1 MGATSMVVTG
11 ARLADGSVRDFAVVD
26 GRIAEVSDA
35 DGSAERVDAAGL
47 VALPGLVDLHT
58 HLREP
63 GKEDAETIA
72 SGTLA
77 AARGGYTA
85 VFAMPNLDPATDT
98 AEAAQYVAEVG
109 RRDGHCEVVP
119 IGAVTKGRDGVE
131 LAELGLMAE
140 HGVRVF
146 SDDGACVHDSL
157 IMRRALTY
165 LKTYDGVLAQHAQD
179 PRLAGPSACCHE
191 SEISGRLGLPA
202 WPTIAESTIIA
213 RDVQIAEFTGGRYH
227 ACHIS
232 TAESVDVIRWAKK
245 RGRAQVTAEVTPHHL
260 LLDTPHVESF
270 DTTFKVN
277 PPLRTAEHIEALRE
291 ALVDGTI
298 DVIGTDHAPHTV
310 EDKDHPFD
318 VASPG
323 MLGLEEAL
331 AVVIELFVN
340 TGRMG
345 WSAVVDRMS
354 AAPARIGRLP
364 HQGRPIAVG
373 EPANVVLV
381 DPARRA
387 TVDRA
392 KSASK
397 SRNNPYHGLD
407 LPDPVELTVWAGRV
421 TYRR

>member
-1 MGATSMVVTG
+1 MSLVIKGAT
-11 ARLADGSVRDFAVVD
+11 LADGSVGDLAVVD
-26 GRIAEVSDA
+26 GVFVAPADA
-35 DGSAERVDAAGL
+35 PADAERIDAAGL
-47 VALPGLVDLHT
+47 IALPGLVDLHT

-63 GKEDAETIA
+63 GKEDAETVA
-72 SGTLA
+72 SGTRA

-85 VFAMPNLDPATDT
+85 VFAMPNLTPATDT
-98 AEAAQYVAEVG
+98 AEAAQYVAELG

-146 SDDGACVHDSL
+146 SDDGSCVHDPL

-202 WPTIAESTIIA
+202 WPSIAESTIIA

-245 RGRAQVTAEVTPHHL
+245 RGKAQVTAEVTPHHL

-277 PPLRTAEHIEALRE
+277 PPLRTSEHIEALRE

-323 MLGLEEAL
+323 MVGLEEAL
-331 AVVIELFVN
+331 AVVMELFVN
-340 TGRMG
+340 TGRMD
-345 WSAVVDRMS
+345 WAAVVDRMS
-354 AAPARIGRLP
+354 TAPARIGRLP

-373 EPANVVLV
+373 EPANLVLV

-392 KSASK
+392 RSASK

-407 LPDPVELTVWAGRV
+407 LPDPVELTVWAGAV
-421 TYRR
+421 THRR

>member
-1 MGATSMVVTG
+1 MSLVVTG
-11 ARLADGSVRDFAVVD
+11 ATLADGSALDFAVVD
-26 GRIAEVSDA
+26 GRLAEVSDA
-35 DGSAERVDAAGL
+35 DDSAERVDASGL

-63 GKEDAETIA
+63 GKEDAETVA

-98 AEAAQYVAEVG
+98 AEAAQYVADLG

-119 IGAVTKGRDGVE
+119 IGAVTKGRAGAE

-140 HGVRVF
+140 QGVRVF

-157 IMRRALTY
+157 IMRRALTH
-165 LKTYDGVLAQHAQD
+165 LKTYDGMVAQHAQD

-191 SEISGRLGLPA
+191 SDISGRLGLPA
-202 WPTIAESTIIA
+202 WPSVAESVIIA
-213 RDVQIAEFTGGRYH
+213 RDVQLAEFTGGRYH

-245 RGRAQVTAEVTPHHL
+245 RGKADITAEVTPHHL

-277 PPLRTAEHIEALRE
+277 PPLRTSEHIEAIRE

-298 DVIGTDHAPHTV
+298 DIVGTDHAPHTQ

-323 MLGLEEAL
+323 MLGLEAAL
-331 AVVIELFVN
+331 AVVMELFVN
-340 TGRMG
+340 TGRMD
-345 WSAVVDRMS
+345 WATVVDRMS

-364 HQGRPIAVG
+364 HQGRPLAVG
-373 EPANVVLV
+373 EPANLVLV
-381 DPARRA
+381 DPSRRA
-387 TVDRA
+387 TVDRST
-392 KSASK
+392 SASK

-407 LPDPVELTVWAGRV
+407 LPDPVEMTVWAGRV

>member
-1 MGATSMVVTG
+1 MSLVITGAT
-11 ARLADGSVRDFAVVD
+11 LADGSALDFAVVD
-26 GRIAEVSDA
+26 GRIAAASDA
-35 DGSAERVDAAGL
+35 PSDAERVDGAGL

-63 GKEDAETIA
+63 GKEDAETVA
-72 SGTLA
+72 SGTRA

-85 VFAMPNLDPATDT
+85 VFAMPNLTPATDT
-98 AEAAQYVAEVG
+98 AEAAQYVAELG

-119 IGAVTKGRDGVE
+119 IGAVTKGRDGEE

-165 LKTYDGVLAQHAQD
+165 LKPYDGVVAQHAQD

-191 SEISGRLGLPA
+191 SEVSGRLGLPA
-202 WPTIAESTIIA
+202 WPSVAESVIIA
-213 RDVQIAEFTGGRYH
+213 RDVQLAEFTGGRYH

-232 TAESVDVIRWAKK
+232 TAESVDIIRWAKK
-245 RGRAQVTAEVTPHHL
+245 RGKADITAEVTPHHL

-270 DTTFKVN
+270 DTTYKVN
-277 PPLRTAEHIEALRE
+277 PPLRTNEHIEALRE

-298 DVIGTDHAPHTV
+298 DIVGTDHAPHTQ

-331 AVVIELFVN
+331 AVVMELFVS
-340 TGRMG
+340 TGRMD
-345 WSAVVDRMS
+345 WASVVERMS
-354 AAPARIGRLP
+354 TAPARIGRLP
-364 HQGRPIAVG
+364 HQGRPVAVG
-373 EPANVVLV
+373 EPANLVLV
-381 DPARRA
+381 DPSRRA
-387 TVDRA
+387 TVDRSR
-392 KSASK
+392 SASK

-407 LPDPVELTVWAGRV
+407 LPDPVELTMWAGKV
-421 TYRR
+421 TFRR

>member
-1 MGATSMVVTG
+1 MSLVITGAT
-11 ARLADGSVRDFAVVD
+11 LADGSALDFAVVD
-26 GRIAEVSDA
+26 GRIAAASDA
-35 DGSAERVDAAGL
+35 PSDAERVDAAGL

-63 GKEDAETIA
+63 GKEDAETVA
-72 SGTLA
+72 SGTRA

-85 VFAMPNLDPATDT
+85 VFAMPNLTPATDT
-98 AEAAQYVAEVG
+98 AEAAQYVAELG

-165 LKTYDGVLAQHAQD
+165 LKPYDGVVAQHAQD

-191 SEISGRLGLPA
+191 SEVSGRLGLPA
-202 WPTIAESTIIA
+202 WPSVAESVIIA
-213 RDVQIAEFTGGRYH
+213 RDVQLAEFTGGRYH

-232 TAESVDVIRWAKK
+232 TAESVDIIRWAKK
-245 RGRAQVTAEVTPHHL
+245 RGKADITAEVTPHHL

-270 DTTFKVN
+270 DTTYKVN
-277 PPLRTAEHIEALRE
+277 PPLRTNEHIEALRE

-298 DVIGTDHAPHTV
+298 DIVGTDHAPHTQ

-331 AVVIELFVN
+331 AVVMELFVS
-340 TGRMG
+340 TGRMD
-345 WSAVVDRMS
+345 WASVVDRMS
-354 AAPARIGRLP
+354 TAPARIGRLP
-364 HQGRPIAVG
+364 HQGRPLAVG
-373 EPANVVLV
+373 EPANLVLV
-381 DPARRA
+381 DPSRRA
-387 TVDRA
+387 TVDRSR
-392 KSASK
+392 SASK

-407 LPDPVELTVWAGRV
+407 LPDPVQMTVWAGKV
-421 TYRR
+421 TFRR

>member
-1 MGATSMVVTG
+1 MSLVITGAT
-11 ARLADGSVRDFAVVD
+11 LADGSVLDFAVVD
-26 GRIAEVSDA
+26 GRVADVSDA
-35 DGSAERVDAAGL
+35 PGDAERIDASGL

-63 GKEDAETIA
+63 GKEDAETVE
-72 SGTLA
+72 SGTRA

-85 VFAMPNLDPATDT
+85 VFAMPNLTPATDT
-98 AEAAQYVAEVG
+98 AEAAQYVAEIG

-131 LAELGLMAE
+131 LAELGLMAAQ
-140 HGVRVF
+140 GVRVF
-146 SDDGACVHDSL
+146 SDDGACVHDPL

-202 WPTIAESTIIA
+202 WPSIAESTIIA

-227 ACHIS
+227 ACHVS
-232 TAESVDVIRWAKK
+232 TAESVEVIRWAKK
-245 RGRAQVTAEVTPHHL
+245 RGRAQITAEVTPHHL

-277 PPLRTAEHIEALRE
+277 PPLVTSEHIEALRD

-298 DVIGTDHAPHTV
+298 DVVGTDHAPHTR

-318 VASPG
+318 VALPG

-331 AVVIELFVN
+331 AVVMELFVN
-340 TGRMG
+340 TGRMD
-345 WSAVVDRMS
+345 WAAVADRM
-354 AAPARIGRLP
+354 AIAPARIGRLP
-364 HQGRPIAVG
+364 HQGRPVAVG
-373 EPANVVLV
+373 EPANLVLV
-381 DPARRA
+381 DPTRRA

-392 KSASK
+392 ASASK

-407 LPDPVELTVWAGRV
+407 LPDPVDVTVWAGKV

>member
-1 MGATSMVVTG
+1 MSLVITGAT
-11 ARLADGSVRDFAVVD
+11 LADGSALDFAVVD
-26 GRIAEVSDA
+26 GRIAEVGDA
-35 DGSAERVDAAGL
+35 PGDAEQVDAAGL

-63 GKEDAETIA
+63 GKEDAETVA
-72 SGTLA
+72 SGTRA

-85 VFAMPNLDPATDT
+85 VFAMPNLTPATDT
-98 AEAAQYVAEVG
+98 AEAAQYVAELG

-146 SDDGACVHDSL
+146 SDDGSCVHDPL

-202 WPTIAESTIIA
+202 WPSIAESTIIA

-245 RGRAQVTAEVTPHHL
+245 RGKAQVTAEVTPHHL

-277 PPLRTAEHIEALRE
+277 PPLRTSEHIEALRE

-323 MLGLEEAL
+323 MVGLEEAL
-331 AVVIELFVN
+331 AVVMELFVN
-340 TGRMG
+340 TGRMD
-345 WSAVVDRMS
+345 WAAVVDRMS

-373 EPANVVLV
+373 EPANLVLV

-392 KSASK
+392 RSASK

-407 LPDPVELTVWAGRV
+407 LPDPVELTVWAGAV
-421 TYRR
+421 THRR

>member
-1 MGATSMVVTG
+1 MSLVVTG
-11 ARLADGSVRDFAVVD
+11 ATLADGSALDFAVVD
-26 GRIAEVSDA
+26 GRLAEVSDA
-35 DGSAERVDAAGL
+35 DDSAERVDASGL

-63 GKEDAETIA
+63 GKEDAETVA

-98 AEAAQYVAEVG
+98 AEAAQYVADLG

-119 IGAVTKGRDGVE
+119 IGAVTKGRAGAE

-140 HGVRVF
+140 QGVRVF

-165 LKTYDGVLAQHAQD
+165 LKTYDGMVAQHAQD

-191 SEISGRLGLPA
+191 SDISGRLGLPA
-202 WPTIAESTIIA
+202 WPSVAESVIIA
-213 RDVQIAEFTGGRYH
+213 RDVQLAEFTGGRYH

-245 RGRAQVTAEVTPHHL
+245 RGKADITAEVTPHHL

-277 PPLRTAEHIEALRE
+277 PPLRTSEHIEAIRE

-298 DVIGTDHAPHTV
+298 DIVGTDHAPHTQ

-323 MLGLEEAL
+323 MLGLEAAL
-331 AVVIELFVN
+331 AVVMELFVN
-340 TGRMG
+340 TGRMD
-345 WSAVVDRMS
+345 WATVVDRMS

-364 HQGRPIAVG
+364 HQGRPLAVG
-373 EPANVVLV
+373 EPANLVLV
-381 DPARRA
+381 DPSRRA
-387 TVDRA
+387 TVDRST
-392 KSASK
+392 SASK

-407 LPDPVELTVWAGRV
+407 LPDPVEMTVWAGRV

>member
-1 MGATSMVVTG
+1 MSLVITGAT
-11 ARLADGSVRDFAVVD
+11 LADGSALDFAVVD
-26 GRIAEVSDA
+26 GRIAEVDDA
-35 DGSAERVDAAGL
+35 PGDAEQVDAAGL

-63 GKEDAETIA
+63 GKEDAETVA
-72 SGTLA
+72 SGTRA

-85 VFAMPNLDPATDT
+85 VFAMPNLTPATDT
-98 AEAAQYVAEVG
+98 AEAAQYVAELG

-146 SDDGACVHDSL
+146 SDDGSCVHDPL

-202 WPTIAESTIIA
+202 WPSIAESTIIA

-245 RGRAQVTAEVTPHHL
+245 RGKAQVTAEVTPHHL

-277 PPLRTAEHIEALRE
+277 PPLRTSEHIEALRE

-323 MLGLEEAL
+323 MVGLEEAL
-331 AVVIELFVN
+331 AVVMELFVN
-340 TGRMG
+340 TGRMD
-345 WSAVVDRMS
+345 WAAVVDRMS
-354 AAPARIGRLP
+354 TAPARIGRLP

-373 EPANVVLV
+373 EPANLVLV

-392 KSASK
+392 RSASK

-407 LPDPVELTVWAGRV
+407 LPDPVELTVWAGAV
-421 TYRR
+421 THRR

>member
-245 RGRAQVTAEVTPHHL
+245 RGKAQVTAEVTPHHL
-260 LLDTPHVESF
+260 LLDTPHVESY

-277 PPLRTAEHIEALRE
+277 PPLVTNEHIEALRE

-298 DVIGTDHAPHTV
+298 DIVGTDHAPHTV
-310 EDKDHPFD
+310 EDKDHPFE

-323 MLGLEEAL
+323 MLGLEAAL
-331 AVVIELFVN
+331 AVVMELFVT
-340 TGRMG
+340 TGRMDWAG
-345 WSAVVDRMS
+345 VVDRMS

-364 HQGRPIAVG
+364 HQGRPLAVG
-373 EPANVVLV
+373 EPANLVLV
-381 DPARRA
+381 DPTRRA

-392 KSASK
+392 ASASK

-407 LPDPVELTVWAGRV
+407 LPDPVEMTVWAGKV

>member
-1 MGATSMVVTG
+1 MSIVISGVG
-11 ARLADGSVRDFAVVD
+11 LADGNSADLAIVD
-26 GRIAEVSDA
+26 GRF
-35 DGSAERVDAAGL
+35 VDAADAPGDAERIDGAGL
-47 VALPGLVDLHT
+47 LALPGLVDLHT

-63 GKEDAETIA
+63 GKEDAETVET
-72 SGTLA
+72 GTRA

-85 VFAMPNLDPATDT
+85 VFAMPNLDPTTDT
-98 AEAAQYVAEVG
+98 AEAAQFVAELG

-131 LAELGLMAE
+131 LAELGLMAAQ
-140 HGVRVF
+140 GVRVF

-165 LKTYDGVLAQHAQD
+165 LKTYDGVVAQHAQD

-191 SEISGRLGLPA
+191 GEVSGRLGLPG
-202 WPTIAESTIIA
+202 WPSVAESTIIA
-213 RDVQIAEFTGGRYH
+213 RDVQLAEFTGSRYH

-260 LLDTPHVESF
+260 LLDTPHVETY

-277 PPLRTAEHIEALRE
+277 PPLRPSEHIEALRE
-291 ALVDGTI
+291 AFADGTI
-298 DVIGTDHAPHTV
+298 DVLGTDHAPHTV
-310 EDKDHPFD
+310 QDKDHPFD

-323 MLGLEEAL
+323 MLGLEAAL
-331 AVVIELFVN
+331 AVVMEVMVN
-340 TGRMG
+340 TGRLNWAG
-345 WSAVVDRMS
+345 VVDRMS

-373 EPANVVLV
+373 EPANLVLV

-387 TVDRA
+387 MVDRNA
-392 KSASK
+392 SASK

>member
-1 MGATSMVVTG
+1 MSLVITGAT
-11 ARLADGSVRDFAVVD
+11 LADGSALDFAVVD
-26 GRIAEVSDA
+26 GRIAAASDA
-35 DGSAERVDAAGL
+35 PSDAERVDAAGL

-63 GKEDAETIA
+63 GKEDAETVA
-72 SGTLA
+72 SGTRA

-85 VFAMPNLDPATDT
+85 VFAMPNLTPATDT
-98 AEAAQYVAEVG
+98 AEAAQYVAELG

-165 LKTYDGVLAQHAQD
+165 LKPYDGVVAQHAQD

-191 SEISGRLGLPA
+191 SEVSGRLGLPA
-202 WPTIAESTIIA
+202 WPSVAESVIIA
-213 RDVQIAEFTGGRYH
+213 RDVQLAEFTGGRYH

-232 TAESVDVIRWAKK
+232 TAESVDIIRWAKK
-245 RGRAQVTAEVTPHHL
+245 RGKADITAEVTPHHL

-277 PPLRTAEHIEALRE
+277 PPLRTSEHIEAIRE

-298 DVIGTDHAPHTV
+298 DIVGTDHAPHTQ

-323 MLGLEEAL
+323 MLGLEAAL
-331 AVVIELFVN
+331 AVVMELFVN
-340 TGRMG
+340 TGRMD
-345 WSAVVDRMS
+345 WATVVDRMS

-364 HQGRPIAVG
+364 HQGRPLAVG
-373 EPANVVLV
+373 EPANLVLV
-381 DPARRA
+381 DPSRRA
-387 TVDRA
+387 TVDRSR
-392 KSASK
+392 SASK

-407 LPDPVELTVWAGRV
+407 LPDPVQMTVWAGKV
-421 TYRR
+421 TFRR

>member
-109 RRDGHCEVVP
+109 RRDGHCDVVP

-245 RGRAQVTAEVTPHHL
+245 RGKAQVTAEVTPHHL
-260 LLDTPHVESF
+260 LLDTPHVESY

-277 PPLRTAEHIEALRE
+277 PPLVTNEHIEALRE

-298 DVIGTDHAPHTV
+298 DIVGTDHAPHTV
-310 EDKDHPFD
+310 EDKDHPFE

-323 MLGLEEAL
+323 MLALEAAL
-331 AVVIELFVN
+331 AVVMELFVT
-340 TGRMG
+340 TGRMDWAG
-345 WSAVVDRMS
+345 VVDRMS

-364 HQGRPIAVG
+364 HQGRPLAVG
-373 EPANVVLV
+373 EPANLVLV
-381 DPARRA
+381 DPTRRA

-392 KSASK
+392 ASASK

-407 LPDPVELTVWAGRV
+407 LPDPVEMTVWAGKV

>member
-1 MGATSMVVTG
+1 MSLVITGAT
-11 ARLADGSVRDFAVVD
+11 LADGSALDFAVVD
-26 GRIAEVSDA
+26 GRIAAASDA
-35 DGSAERVDAAGL
+35 PSDAERVAAAGL

-63 GKEDAETIA
+63 GKEDAETVA
-72 SGTLA
+72 SGTRA

-85 VFAMPNLDPATDT
+85 VFAMPNLTPATDT
-98 AEAAQYVAEVG
+98 AEAAQYVAELG

-165 LKTYDGVLAQHAQD
+165 LKPYDGVVAQHAQD

-191 SEISGRLGLPA
+191 SEVSGRLGLPA
-202 WPTIAESTIIA
+202 WPSVAESVIIA
-213 RDVQIAEFTGGRYH
+213 RDVQLAEFTGGRYH

-232 TAESVDVIRWAKK
+232 TAESVDIIRWAKK
-245 RGRAQVTAEVTPHHL
+245 RGKADITAEVTPHHL

-270 DTTFKVN
+270 DTTYKVN
-277 PPLRTAEHIEALRE
+277 PPLRTNEHIEALRE

-298 DVIGTDHAPHTV
+298 DIVGTDHAPHTQ

-331 AVVIELFVN
+331 AVVMELFVS
-340 TGRMG
+340 TGRMD
-345 WSAVVDRMS
+345 WASVVDRMS
-354 AAPARIGRLP
+354 TAPARIGRLP
-364 HQGRPIAVG
+364 HQGRPVAVG
-373 EPANVVLV
+373 EPANLVLV
-381 DPARRA
+381 DPSRRA
-387 TVDRA
+387 TVDRSR
-392 KSASK
+392 SASK

-407 LPDPVELTVWAGRV
+407 LPDPVQMTVWAGKV
-421 TYRR
+421 TFRR